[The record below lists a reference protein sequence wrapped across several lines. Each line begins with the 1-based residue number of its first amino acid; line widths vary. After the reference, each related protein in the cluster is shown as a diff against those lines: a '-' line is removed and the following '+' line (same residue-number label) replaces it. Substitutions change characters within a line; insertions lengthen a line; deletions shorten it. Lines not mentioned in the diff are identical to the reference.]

1 MTRACVRG
9 ALGAGVLSTALL
21 LGGPV
26 AIALA
31 DDGTSGGTGSSST
44 GGQTSGSTGSSPAST
59 PRTTTDVGS
68 SFRESLRQ
76 SLNDVRRT
84 LGSLDGRTRPG
95 TTTPA
100 GGSAAEDSELTPGT
114 IDAPDVTP
122 GVAIEIVAPTADDV
136 AAEPTAPPV
145 PPTSVVEPEPA
156 ATTPPAGSTPQSTAA
171 PKPTNRH
178 PLPFAKVPDAVAT
191 VGDTVATVLDSTH
204 DTVAAL
210 PALLA
215 TLPTSTTPVS
225 DVITTIEY
233 MLTTMTG
240 SVSAITA
247 LPTDLGTL
255 MGINWLPAPP
265 GTLAPPQTLRPLDPA
280 PATGLTEVMWAPVQ
294 AADPAAGLIA
304 EAPAAPSMLSATTVA
319 GITHAAVAK
328 PMPAGLRG
336 IATSGSPDSFLD
348 RAVTEV
354 LLPLSLAAL
363 AAVALPGVGG
373 LLVICGL
380 GIRIGY
386 RQAKA
391 GWAVHVAGIGRFA
404 GAGPMGVVRSGS
416 MVALHVPRGMRT
428 KVATG
433 NHAVVR
439 FLDRS
444 DRAA

>member
-1 MTRACVRG
+1 MRG

-44 GGQTSGSTGSSPAST
+44 GGQTSGSTGSSPSS

-68 SFRESLRQ
+68 SLRESLRQ
-76 SLNDVRRT
+76 SLNDVRRS

-122 GVAIEIVAPTADDV
+122 EVAIEIVAPTADDV

-145 PPTSVVEPEPA
+145 PPTSVAEPEPA
-156 ATTPPAGSTPQSTAA
+156 ATTPPAGSTPQSSAA

-178 PLPFAKVPDAVAT
+178 PLPFAKVPDAVAA

-215 TLPTSTTPVS
+215 TLPTSATPVS

-255 MGINWLPAPP
+255 MGINWVPAPP
-265 GTLAPPQTLRPLDPA
+265 GNLAPPQTPRPLDPA

-294 AADPAAGLIA
+294 AADTATGLIA
-304 EAPAAPSMLSATTVA
+304 EAPAAPSLLSATTVA